1 MLKILNKLLLYS
13 VSGQLSG
20 ADLSALLLI
29 TNAIQLN
36 YKNNGSTMKKIFSL
50 CALLIVIAI
59 AAFLLLSKEG
69 VKLLQGPKVHQGATE
84 LRFNE
89 ITTAFKHVSNFEDAL
104 PFMALSAID
113 VNNDGVDEIFVG
125 GGIGQ
130 QDAILQY
137 DGTALVNLAMG
148 SGIRKDNAD
157 PSYGAMS
164 IDATA
169 DGLADL
175 FVARESGVYFY
186 VNTGSGFSGGQID
199 FPLDKK
205 SMPLSIAAGDINKD
219 GYVDLYISNY
229 IRPEFVEGE
238 TIFNDLAYGG
248 TNNLLL
254 NNGDNT
260 FTDITKASGVYHQH
274 NTFLSVLVDLN
285 DDGHSELVVA
295 HDTGVPSIYKNN
307 GDLTFSDVSLPVT
320 FSYPMGIAVSD
331 SNNDGKLDLYFSN
344 VGPTLPSKLLRGDLR
359 EDQVLNQDY
368 ILLENKGD
376 LVFEDTAK
384 KRNAASYGFGWG
396 LVSFDFNNDTLADYL
411 LSQNYIRFPGATSGL
426 FDLYP
431 GRLLQQKADGQFE
444 AVEEMAGIANENFG
458 VNMVVTDFNKDGW
471 PDVVLGNLG
480 SELRAFVN
488 NGGSNHW
495 LKVRLT
501 DSPAS
506 LGAIVTLE
514 TDAGETFVNQVY
526 TSEGL
531 GSDQSHELF
540 FGLGEISAIKSL
552 SVRYQ
557 SGITKTI
564 NNPSIDTLISA
575 ESFQ

>member
-1 MLKILNKLLLYS
+1 
-13 VSGQLSG
+13 
-20 ADLSALLLI
+20 
-29 TNAIQLN
+29 
-36 YKNNGSTMKKIFSL
+36 MKKIFSL
-50 CALLIVIAI
+50 CTLLILIGI
-59 AAFLLLSKEG
+59 GAFLLLTKEG
-69 VKLLQGPKVHQGATE
+69 VKALQGANIPQGVTE
-84 LRFNE
+84 LRFSE
-89 ITTAFKHVSNFEDAL
+89 IDTAFTHVSNFKDAL

-113 VNNDGVDEIFVG
+113 VDNDGVDEIFVG

-137 DGTALVNLAMG
+137 DGSALTASDFA
-148 SGIRKDNAD
+148 SGIVKDITD

-186 VNTGSGFSGGQID
+186 VNTGSGFSGGQVE
-199 FPLDKK
+199 FPLDEK

-274 NTFLSVLVDLN
+274 NSFLSVFVDLN

-307 GDLTFSDVSLPVT
+307 GDMTFTDVPLPVT
-320 FSYPMGIAVSD
+320 YSYPMGIAVSD
-331 SNNDGKLDLYFSN
+331 VNNDGKLDLYFSN
-344 VGPTLPSKLLRGDLR
+344 VGPTLPVTLLRGDLR
-359 EDQVLNQDY
+359 DDQTLNTDY
-368 ILLENKGD
+368 ILLENKGG

-396 LVSFDFNNDTLADYL
+396 LVSFDFNNDSLADYL
-411 LSQNYIRFPGATSGL
+411 FSQNYIRFPGATSGL

-431 GRLLQQKADGQFE
+431 GRLLQQTADGQFE
-444 AVEEMAGIANENFG
+444 AVEDMAGLSNKNFG

-471 PDVVLGNLG
+471 PDVVLGNLS

-495 LKVRLT
+495 LKVRLA
-501 DSPAS
+501 DSPLS
-506 LGAIVTLE
+506 LGAIVTLI
-514 TDAGETFVNQVY
+514 TDTGETFVNQVY

-540 FGLGEISAIKSL
+540 FGLGKTLAVN
-552 SVRYQ
+552 SVSVQYQ
-557 SGITKTI
+557 SGVKKTI
-564 NNPSIDTLISA
+564 EKPSIDSVISL
-575 ESFQ
+575 ESL